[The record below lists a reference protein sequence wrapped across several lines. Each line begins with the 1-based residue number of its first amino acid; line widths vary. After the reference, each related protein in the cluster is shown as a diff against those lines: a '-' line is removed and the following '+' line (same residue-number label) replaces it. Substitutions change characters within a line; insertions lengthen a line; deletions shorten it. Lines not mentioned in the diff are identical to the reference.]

1 MDERPSGQTIGV
13 AVSALLIIAIG
24 GGIGAGLRWLLVL
37 LIPSPRSGFP
47 VAITVV
53 NVAGS
58 FILGLV
64 VGADIGATAPVDI
77 DAGTIGVLGGFTT
90 FSTWLVDVDRAGPDQ
105 STAIA
110 AVPLALGFMAAM
122 FGLLLGAAL
131 A

>member
-1 MDERPSGQTIGV
+1 MAERSSGQTIGV
-13 AVSALLIIAIG
+13 TVSALLIIAIG
-24 GGIGAGLRWLLVL
+24 GGIGSGLRWLLVL